1 MNFTPNDDTEKLLR
15 SMWFGFTDKSFD
27 KKGKQWSFTGS
38 PYISKVGG
46 NGADSVVFDGSTT
59 ISATNFA
66 VTAANYSINFT
77 LQLAE
82 KVGTIIETSKFT
94 LTTSN
99 LSSYLSLN
107 TPMNLKILGKDYEYN
122 DLARQYSVYIN
133 GTERANGNLGG
144 NYSTLNIK
152 LGEGM
157 KGFISNFSVV
167 TNGNTISQFQEVF
180 YLSNPGMMLTANG
193 RSILAKGLTGKVIHF
208 TKVSYGAGD

>member
-1 MNFTPNDDTEKLLR
+1 MIFTPNEDTEKLLR
-15 SMWFGFTDKSFD
+15 SLWFGFTDKSFD

-66 VTAANYSINFT
+66 VNAANYSINFT

-82 KVGTIIETSKFT
+82 MVGTIIETSKFT
-94 LTTSN
+94 LTTSA

-107 TPMNLKILGKDYEYN
+107 TPMTFKIVGGYEWKAVSAFDYRY
-122 DLARQYSVYIN
+122 DLYIN
-133 GTERANGNLGG
+133 GSKKTGNWIG
-144 NYSTLNIK
+144 YYTSLNIK
-152 LGEGM
+152 LGEGL

-167 TNGNTISQFQEVF
+167 SSGNTISQF
-180 YLSNPGMMLTANG
+180 
-193 RSILAKGLTGKVIHF
+193 
-208 TKVSYGAGD
+208 